1 MDQPGLPGSQFQG
14 QAEDYLVRRV
24 QSLEKAVQQLAAAN
38 PFAPMGITPTPDG
51 FTVTGTETVTG
62 ALVVNGPETVNGTQT
77 VNGPLNVNGA
87 MAVTGT
93 LSLPAGIV
101 NNDALASPVSPGSA
115 GLSDPGHAYT
125 TTSTVYAQQSIT
137 VPAGFTQALVFLGVS
152 AGAWNNTAAYDY
164 IYVAG
169 DINGS
174 AGGSTP
180 QGAAGSSYGSASAF
194 AIRTLTGL
202 SGGSITVGCRV
213 WTQTAGWAASGAN
226 IANTNAIV
234 QFLR

>member
-1 MDQPGLPGSQFQG
+1 MVNAILGSNYDLTQLLARM
-14 QAEDYLVRRV
+14 QADIR
-24 QSLEKAVQQLAAAN
+24 QLATQPVLSHASTGSD
-38 PFAPMGITPTPDG
+38 PGTPGISTDING
-51 FTVTGTETVTG
+51 LHAFDSSGTETVTISG
-62 ALVVNGPETVNGTQT
+62 QDGSVTIRGTLNLPNGSINNAALVNPIQ
-77 VNGPLNVNGA
+77 
-87 MAVTGT
+87 
-93 LSLPAGIV
+93 
-101 NNDALASPVSPGSA
+101 PGSA

-125 TTSTVYAQQSIT
+125 TTSTVYAQQSIA

-152 AGAWNNTAAYDY
+152 GGAWNNTAAYDY
-164 IYVAG
+164 LYVAG

-194 AIRTLTGL
+194 AIRTLSGL
-202 SGGSITVGCRV
+202 SGGSITVGCRI
-213 WTQTAGWAASGAN
+213 WTGAAGWAANGSN

>member
-1 MDQPGLPGSQFQG
+1 MVNPILGGSHDLTQRLNQIEANIRALSTQQILLNASTGQGGGQPGISTDINGLHAFDS
-14 QAEDYLVRRV
+14 
-24 QSLEKAVQQLAAAN
+24 
-38 PFAPMGITPTPDG
+38 
-51 FTVTGTETVTG
+51 TGTETVTISG
-62 ALVVNGPETVNGTQT
+62 QDGSITIR
-77 VNGPLNVNGA
+77 
-87 MAVTGT
+87 GT
-93 LSLPAGIV
+93 LNLPNGSI
-101 NNDALASPVSPGSA
+101 NNDALVNPVKPGSA

-125 TTSTVYAQQSIT
+125 TTSTVYAQQSIA
-137 VPAGFTQALVFLGVS
+137 VPTGFTQALVFLGVS
-152 AGAWNNTAAYDY
+152 GGAWNNTAAYDY
-164 IYVAG
+164 LYVAG

-202 SGGSITVGCRV
+202 SGGVITVGCRV
-213 WTQTAGWAASGAN
+213 WTGAAGWAANGAN